1 MSKKFNYS
9 TVTVDRVNKYVSHM
23 IKNPNAYRVMDL
35 LSNRDA
41 IKKSPILNE
50 EDMIYIEMVLDE
62 LDTTTT
68 PKENMAICKIVNHA
82 LYNMDLPDDDGECI
96 EEALQVI
103 GDTIAENKMGDTTDI
118 AYNAFSDILQGFG
131 RLDVLGDADKDVL
144 QVCAFVGLV
153 NAAVE
158 TSMDNMYADIA
169 ASSTKDANKES
180 KQEDTVEEEKKTE
193 TKKEESSDTK
203 QEDSDEYQDAYDK
216 IKDLTKKY
224 FEGIADIAGYT
235 GKDREEFLKTICG
248 EAEKNF
254 ASSFN
259 KAMNGKESANTNTD
273 SDKTTRKTSESET
286 KHFGDKESKKKKFVK
301 KDVVGSGTS
310 TTKRDAES
318 HKREYD
324 CSEYDQIVTNIADEM
339 LPFVKSKIQNLT
351 GCMKDIDIAY
361 LYVEIAKAVQEIVDA
376 IPADKLVVN
385 NMFYKKFMLKHMDDV
400 SQKAINATLKHTFS
414 EISEGMETGDIRKAG
429 EKLQSIGRA
438 LNDNNRMG
446 NNVRYSK
453 TRNKAFINDIP
464 LRQAS
469 TIAQMF

>member
-50 EDMIYIEMVLDE
+50 EDMNYIEIVLDE

-118 AYNAFSDILQGFG
+118 AYTAFSDILQGFG
-131 RLDVLGDADKDVL
+131 RLDVLEDADKDVL

-169 ASSTKDANKES
+169 ASSSKDADKEN
-180 KQEDTVEEEKKTE
+180 KQEKTVEEEK
-193 TKKEESSDTK
+193 SSDTQ
-203 QEDSDEYQDAYDK
+203 QEDSDEYQDAFDK

-224 FEGIADIAGYT
+224 FEGIADIAGYN
-235 GKDREEFLKTICG
+235 GEDREEFLKNICA

-259 KAMNGKESANTNTD
+259 KAMNEKESAKTNTD
-273 SDKTTRKTSESET
+273 ADKTTGKTSESET
-286 KHFGDKESKKKKFVK
+286 KHFGNKESKKKKFVK
-301 KDVVGSGTS
+301 KDVAGANTS
-310 TTKRDAES
+310 STKPDTES
-318 HKREYD
+318 YRKEYN

-351 GCMKDIDIAY
+351 GCMEDIDIAY
-361 LYVEIAKAVQEIVDA
+361 LYVEIAKAVQEIIDA
-376 IPADKLVVN
+376 IPVDKLDVN
-385 NMFYKKFMLKHMDDV
+385 NMFYKKFMIKHMDDV
-400 SQKAINATLKHTFS
+400 SQKAINATLKHTFD
-414 EISEGMETGDIRKAG
+414 EISKGMETGDIRKAG
-429 EKLQSIGRA
+429 EKIQSISRA
-438 LNDNNRMG
+438 LDDNNRMV

-453 TRNKAFINDIP
+453 TRNATFINNIP